1 MMQPRF
7 LVLDLFLVISSIYL
21 LIYTI
26 IVTNEDITMK
36 TGIAMHTEASIAK
49 IFKNGSSQAVRLPK
63 EYRLQGKTV
72 AIYRL
77 GQGVVLQPIKDTWRD
92 VYNAMEGLSK
102 EDFAVMSKTVL
113 ENLPPYF
120 EG

>member
-1 MMQPRF
+1 
-7 LVLDLFLVISSIYL
+7 
-21 LIYTI
+21 
-26 IVTNEDITMK
+26 MK
-36 TGIAMHTEASIAK
+36 KEIAIHKEIHAAE
-49 IFKNGSSQAVRLPK
+49 IFKSGSSQAVRLPK

>member
-1 MMQPRF
+1 
-7 LVLDLFLVISSIYL
+7 
-21 LIYTI
+21 
-26 IVTNEDITMK
+26 MK

-72 AIYRL
+72 TIYRL
-77 GQGVVLQPIKDTWRD
+77 GQGVVLQPIRETWRD

-102 EDFAVMSKTVL
+102 EDFTIMSKIAT
-113 ENLPPYF
+113 EDLPPQ
-120 EG
+120 EREAL